1 MRHNSTLT
9 SRIQLEGRMV
19 YRCTPSTDGVG
30 TIMLQFHC
38 SCKEEQKRR
47 NHSSKHSLL
56 FIMDAVQRDA
66 QCAQHFLGGTGK
78 LYKPSLDHLML
89 LIVGRSFALKY
100 IYSDDEFNAIT
111 PAHVLH
117 RMNFMT
123 FGTINPA
130 VNANPISAR
139 SNSLQYWKKAILFF
153 HPNRLMV
160 SRAGC
165 NEGNPTH
172 SVEINNLIKRVK
184 KKRCKETG
192 CSMHL
197 SLKGQLQNWN
207 FVHYIQ
213 SFAM

>member
-1 MRHNSTLT
+1 
-9 SRIQLEGRMV
+9 
-19 YRCTPSTDGVG
+19 
-30 TIMLQFHC
+30 MLQFHC
-38 SCKEEQKRR
+38 SCKEEQKRK
-47 NHSSKHSLL
+47 NHSSKNSLL
-56 FIMDAVQRDA
+56 FIMDAVQKDT

-89 LIVGRSFALKY
+89 LIVGRSFARKY

-111 PAHVLH
+111 PAHVLQW
-117 RMNFMT
+117 MNFMA